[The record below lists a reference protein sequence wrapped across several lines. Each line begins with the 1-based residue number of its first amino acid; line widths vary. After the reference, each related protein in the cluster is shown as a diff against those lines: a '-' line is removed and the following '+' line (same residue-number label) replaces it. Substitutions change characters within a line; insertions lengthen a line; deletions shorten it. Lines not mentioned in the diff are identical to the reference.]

1 MARISKP
8 GLDYFP
14 LDVNFFQDRKVRR
27 ISNRHHAAGIA
38 ALTSLLCLI
47 YKEKGFYIAWNQD
60 TLFDISQEVCCE
72 EEEMQAIIDDCLS
85 VGLFDTYIYKEYGIL
100 TSQAIQE
107 QYHKIITDSR
117 RKYKLPLER
126 FWLIKE
132 GEDGTENNSAEIR
145 NNINSKGTEV
155 YEAESHIVGAE
166 VNAIKTGINITATEV
181 TKTKTGIDTT
191 GTNIHAAGTGINVT
205 KTVTDEAAM
214 KINAAK
220 KREIAATIP
229 QTKQETDTEIES
241 KSETDTEIK
250 SKPERERERDK
261 ERERQS
267 KTENE
272 WEKDREQP
280 PVPSNG
286 VFQAAPVAVKGLS
299 LEISSGKRG
308 EENKEERRNE
318 GIDQKGET
326 RYNGIQ
332 YERNQLEEAK
342 HNGTQYERNQQEEAK
357 HNGTQY
363 ERSQQEEAKH
373 NGTQYERSQQEEAP
387 NESTA
392 SGGFSESLLR
402 LNMDAIGIRN
412 EPTVKAILALAR
424 RRKLGGPCGTL
435 WKVLSSEYRSTLL
448 KKNEPG
454 DYILWALNHSAEFED
469 TYNGIL
475 KKRVRGR

>member
-1 MARISKP
+1 MARISKS

-14 LDVNFFQDRKVRR
+14 LDVNFLQDRKVRR
-27 ISNRHHAAGIA
+27 ISSRHHAAGIA
-38 ALTSLLCLI
+38 ALTSLFCLI
-47 YKEKGFYIAWNQD
+47 YKEKGYYVPWNQD
-60 TLFDISQEVCCE
+60 TLFDVAQEACCE
-72 EEEMQAIIDDCLS
+72 EAEMQAIIDDCLA
-85 VGLFDTYIYKEYGIL
+85 VGLFDPHIYKVYSVL
-100 TSQAIQE
+100 TSQVIQE

-117 RKYKLPLER
+117 RKYKLPLEH
-126 FWLIKE
+126 FWLITDGETEQQKDEYGKE
-132 GEDGTENNSAEIR
+132 NSIAKSENENRNGNRAGTGN
-145 NNINSKGTEV
+145 GTV
-155 YEAESHIVGAE
+155 SDAA
-166 VNAIKTGINITATEV
+166 VNDIYATKTGINAV
-181 TKTKTGIDTT
+181 KSP
-191 GTNIHAAGTGINVT
+191 
-205 KTVTDEAAM
+205 
-214 KINAAK
+214 
-220 KREIAATIP
+220 EIATTIP
-229 QTKQETDTEIES
+229 QTKEETDTKGKQETEKERDRGTETKAERDREKEIE
-241 KSETDTEIK
+241 K
-250 SKPERERERDK
+250 DK
-261 ERERQS
+261 ETENRRKAGKE
-267 KTENE
+267 TENE
-272 WEKDREQP
+272 MP

-332 YERNQLEEAK
+332 YERNQL
-342 HNGTQYERNQQEEAK
+342 
-357 HNGTQY
+357 
-363 ERSQQEEAKH
+363 EEAKH